1 MDAQPTAENELR
13 IPPRTA
19 PRRRLLL
26 AGLTLLVVAA
36 GITAFLLTRSG
47 GESPYRVAAVTETD
61 IIKEIRVTG
70 HLELS
75 EEVEVPAPIEGQLVS
90 VQVQPG
96 DGVEQGQ
103 LLGQLDRAQAELAFH
118 IARAEMH
125 ATRARVLEAEAAAQR
140 AAESLARTTRL
151 VAKDLASRAALEQAR
166 TAATKASAGLEAARA
181 EQSAAAKRASLRE
194 RERDR
199 TDIVAPRAGVVLEVP
214 KNTGM
219 VVGPAHRLFR
229 IGAAPTQ
236 MLISAP
242 IGEADIGEVRVGQ
255 RASFEVPAYPGRLFE
270 ASVSHLSPDPDVRA
284 GAVFYTV
291 TLTTENAD
299 GALLSGMTAQIR
311 IQAAKVQGVLAVREA
326 ALRFTPE
333 GAPDAPPRS
342 RVWRLDGEV
351 LEEVAVEVGLSDG
364 AFTEVRAIPPQELV
378 AGDPIAIGIATR
390 QVDGVA
396 PGVSLRGSQ

>member
-1 MDAQPTAENELR
+1 MDAQPAADDELR
-13 IPPRTA
+13 IPPNDA
-19 PRRRLLL
+19 PRRRLLFI
-26 AGLTLLVVAA
+26 AMALLVAAA
-36 GITAFLLTRSG
+36 GIGSFFLMRSG
-47 GESPYRVAAVTETD
+47 SESPYRIAAVAETD

-70 HLELS
+70 HVELT

-96 DGVEQGQ
+96 DSVEEGQ

-125 ATRARVLEAEAAAQR
+125 ATRARVLEAEAASER
-140 AAESLARTTRL
+140 AAESLARTKRL
-151 VAKDLASRAALEQAR
+151 VAKDLASRAALEQAG
-166 TAATKASAGLEAARA
+166 TTATKARAALQAARA

-199 TDIVAPRAGVVLEVP
+199 TDIIAPRAGIVLEVP
-214 KNTGM
+214 RHTGM

-229 IGAAPTQ
+229 IGAAPNE

-242 IGEADIGEVRVGQ
+242 IGEADIGEVRVRQ
-255 RASFEVPAYPGRLFE
+255 RATFEVPAYPGRLFE
-270 ASVSHLSPDPDVRA
+270 ASVSHLSPDPDIRA

-291 TLTTENAD
+291 TLTTPNVD
-299 GALLSGMTAQIR
+299 GALLSGMTAQLR
-311 IQAAKVQGVLAVREA
+311 IQSAKVQAVLAVREA

-342 RVWRLDGEV
+342 RVWRFDGEV
-351 LEEVAVEVGLSDG
+351 LEEVSVQVGLSDG
-364 AFTEVRAIPPQELV
+364 AFTEVRAIPPQELRS
-378 AGDPIAIGIATR
+378 GDAIAIGISTG
-390 QVDGVA
+390 QVDEVS
-396 PGVSLRGSQ
+396 PGVSLRGKK